1 MDMSA
6 LAGSVTDDIA
16 ELWGRL
22 DLLEARHAV
31 GAGKRGPVDLS
42 GVPREV
48 DARAH
53 GGGHAARAVATAEVR
68 RPGRRA
74 TRC

>member
-6 LAGSVTDDIA
+6 LAGSMADDIA
-16 ELWGRL
+16 ELRGRL

-42 GVPREV
+42 GMPREV
-48 DARAH
+48 DDARTEE
-53 GGGHAARAVATAEVR
+53 AARRVR
-68 RPGRRA
+68 LQLPR
-74 TRC
+74 